1 MKYMQK
7 HFVPSF
13 DGEALENHLNMVMS
27 RNKGREDGVQF
38 PCKIRLLSDS
48 VTVYTGAGF
57 EYVMAGSVSNRDFL
71 EIIEVRE
78 GKESI
83 LWGRLK
89 SSAGWIPL
97 NKSKIIINE

>member
-1 MKYMQK
+1 MWTGKINLKMQ
-7 HFVPSF
+7 SSN
-13 DGEALENHLNMVMS
+13 LT
-27 RNKGREDGVQF
+27 GVQF
-38 PCKIRLLSDS
+38 PCKIKLLSDS

-57 EYVMAGSVSNRDFL
+57 EYVAVGSVSARDFP
-71 EIIEVRE
+71 EIMEIRE

-97 NKSKIIINE
+97 DKAKIMIKE